1 MWRHRKNNDMSKL
14 IVEIPD
20 ALHYELKLEALELG
34 ISLRLLVI
42 AKLED
47 C

>member
-1 MWRHRKNNDMSKL
+1 MSKL
-14 IVEIPD
+14 IVEVSD
-20 ALHYELKLEALELG
+20 NLHYELKLEALELG

-47 C
+47 QIKK